1 MTRHKT
7 LLSTVS
13 LLAATSLTAQAPHV
27 EPDPTPPS
35 LRSAKVPKVPGLHR
49 IVKSKQWAKV
59 LGKALFWDQA
69 LGSDGTA
76 CASCHYHAG
85 SDNRT
90 INQIGIAPE
99 LGAQGFDVTA
109 TGGGGVNYS
118 LRGEDFPFYKLA
130 DPNDRKSQ
138 LIHHNKNVLGSAG
151 AFRSDFVS
159 VPPQHQVI
167 DDFAPVADP
176 VWNEDHVTLING
188 MPQVV
193 QLNTRRVTGRN
204 APTTINAVYNFRNF
218 WDGRA
223 NNEFN
228 GQDNWGPRNPNAYVL
243 TWDGQEV
250 DQERLR
256 LKNASL
262 ASQAVGPP
270 NSDIEMAC
278 RGRRFEDIA
287 EKLLPRQPLAYQYI
301 ASDDSLL
308 GPYVQPG
315 NVGLVTTYEDLIRNA
330 FHEEYWGAPDSAT
343 SAAGESDQMV
353 HNFAMYFGLS
363 VMLYESTLVS
373 DETRYDDWAEGQISA
388 LSSSELN
395 GLNIFLGKGKCVN
408 CHKGPDFTGA
418 GYVLQK
424 ERNESGLVERM
435 RMEKKFIAQYDNGF
449 YNIAV
454 DPTAFD
460 LGIGY
465 NDPWGNPLSWT
476 RQWLDY
482 LNGGSTPV
490 DSFQV
495 DPATYEEQLLT
506 SDPFAYA
513 GDRDAVDGAFKTS
526 GLRNIE
532 LTGPYMHNG
541 SMSTLEQVVE
551 FYNRGGNY
559 VGSGQSDTTGH
570 GPNPSNLDADIRE
583 LDLTVQEQADLVAF
597 MKALT
602 DERVRNEQA
611 PFDHPSLIIP
621 HGHNAPGWF
630 YDLGPLYST
639 DNIRVLPAVG
649 QGGRQALGLS
659 PLQPFERGLR

>member
-1 MTRHKT
+1 LR
-7 LLSTVS
+7 
-13 LLAATSLTAQAPHV
+13 AA
-27 EPDPTPPS
+27 
-35 LRSAKVPKVPGLHR
+35 KIPKVPGLNR
-49 IVKSKQWAKV
+49 IVKSKHWAEV
-59 LGKALFWDQA
+59 LGKAFFWDQA
-69 LGSDGTA
+69 LGSDGIA

-90 INQIGIAPE
+90 INQLGIAPE

-138 LIHHNKNVLGSAG
+138 LIHHNKNVGGSAG
-151 AFRSDFVS
+151 AFRSDFVA
-159 VPPQHQVI
+159 VPPQSQVI

-204 APTTINAVYNFRNF
+204 APTAINAVFNFRNF

-278 RGRRFEDIA
+278 RGRVFEDIA

-301 ASDDSLL
+301 AADDSLL

-315 NVGLVTTYEDLIRNA
+315 GVGLVTTYEDLIRNA
-330 FHEEYWGAPDSAT
+330 FHEEYWGAPDTAT

-353 HNFAMYFGLS
+353 HNFAMYFGLA
-363 VMLYESTLVS
+363 VMAYESTLVS
-373 DETRYDDWAEGQISA
+373 DDTRYDDFAEGSISA

-454 DPTAFD
+454 DPTSFD

-495 DPATYEEQLLT
+495 DPATYEEVLPT
-506 SDPFAYA
+506 NDPFAYA

-559 VGSGQSDTTGH
+559 VGNGQSDTTGY
-570 GPNPSNLDADIRE
+570 GPNPSNLDADIRK

-621 HGHNAPGWF
+621 HGHNQPGWF